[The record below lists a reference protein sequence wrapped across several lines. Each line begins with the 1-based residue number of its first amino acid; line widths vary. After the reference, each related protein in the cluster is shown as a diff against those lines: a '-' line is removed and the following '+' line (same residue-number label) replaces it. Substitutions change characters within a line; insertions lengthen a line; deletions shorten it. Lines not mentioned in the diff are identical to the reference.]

1 MIQSV
6 YIISRNGMPIVAVGK
21 DEKTEEFTEV
31 ALFSGI
37 LSAIQ
42 TAMQEI
48 DVGVPKFVDTKKF
61 EIFIELEDEFAVALV
76 RESKDI
82 EDRDFMHEITADI
95 LNKLDEKYDDL
106 SDYNMLSEKQVEDIK
121 NMISRLI
128 QKGEKELSKRKATKI
143 ASDSF
148 W

>member
-1 MIQSV
+1 MIHTV
-6 YIISRNGMPIVAVGK
+6 YIISRNGLPIIAVGK
-21 DEKTEEFTEV
+21 DEKDDDFVEA

-61 EIFIELEDEFAVALV
+61 EIFIELEEEFAVALI
-76 RESKDI
+76 REST
-82 EDRDFMHEITADI
+82 ETEERDLMHDITAEI
-95 LNKLDEKYDDL
+95 LNKLDKKYDDL
-106 SDYNMLSEKQVEDIK
+106 SDYNLLSDEQLQDIRTLIV
-121 NMISRLI
+121 NMI
-128 QKGEKELSKRKATKI
+128 QKGDKELSKRKATKI
-143 ASDSF
+143 ASDSL

>member
-21 DEKTEEFTEV
+21 DEKTQEFTEV

-76 RESKDI
+76 KESKDAD
-82 EDRDFMHEITADI
+82 EREYMHEITAEI

-106 SDYNMLSEKQVEDIK
+106 SDYNMLSDSQVKDIRRI
-121 NMISRLI
+121 ISKLI
-128 QKGEKELSKRKATKI
+128 LKGEKELSKRKATKI

>member
-1 MIQSV
+1 MIQAV
-6 YIISRNGMPIVAVGK
+6 YIISRNGIPIVAVHNESDSQG
-21 DEKTEEFTEV
+21 FTEV

-42 TAMQEI
+42 TAMEEI

-61 EIFIELEDEFAVALV
+61 EIFIELAEEFAVALI

-82 EDRDFMHEITADI
+82 EDRDYMHEITAEI
-95 LNKLDEKYDDL
+95 LQKLDDKYDDL
-106 SDYNMLSEKQVEDIK
+106 SDYNMLDENQINDIRKIIVKLVE
-121 NMISRLI
+121 
-128 QKGEKELSKRKATKI
+128 KGEKELSKRKATRI

>member
-1 MIQSV
+1 MIQAV
-6 YIISRNGMPIVAVGK
+6 YIISRNGLPIICVGK
-21 DEKTEEFTEV
+21 DEKEDEFGEA

-61 EIFIELEDEFAVALV
+61 EIFIELEEEFAVALV
-76 RESKDI
+76 RESTEVEERDI
-82 EDRDFMHEITADI
+82 MHEITAEI
-95 LNKLDEKYDDL
+95 LDRLDKKYDDL
-106 SDYNMLSEKQVEDIK
+106 SDYNLLNDDQLNDIRRIIT
-121 NMISRLI
+121 NMI

-143 ASDSF
+143 ASDSL

>member
-1 MIQSV
+1 
-6 YIISRNGMPIVAVGK
+6 MPIVAVGK
-21 DEKTEEFTEV
+21 DEKTQEFTEV

-76 RESKDI
+76 RESKEV
-82 EDRDFMHEITADI
+82 EDRDFMHEITAEI

-106 SDYNMLSEKQVEDIK
+106 SDYNMLSEHQVTDIRSI
-121 NMISRLI
+121 ISRLI

>member
-6 YIISRNGMPIVAVGK
+6 YIISRDGLPILAVGK
-21 DEKTEEFTEV
+21 DAKTQEFTDV

-42 TAMQEI
+42 TAMEEI

-61 EIFIELEDEFAVALV
+61 EIFIELADEFAVALV
-76 RESKDI
+76 RESTEIEERDI
-82 EDRDFMHEITADI
+82 MHEITAEI
-95 LNKLDEKYDDL
+95 LEKLDAKYDDL
-106 SDYNMLSEKQVEDIK
+106 SDYNILSQEQLDDIK
-121 NMISRLI
+121 EIITKMIK
-128 QKGEKELSKRKATKI
+128 KGEKEISKRKATKI
-143 ASDSF
+143 ISDSL

>member
-1 MIQSV
+1 MIQAV
-6 YIISRNGMPIVAVGK
+6 YIMSRNGLPIIAVGK
-21 DEKTEEFTEV
+21 KAKDEEFGEV

-48 DVGVPKFVDTKKF
+48 DVGVPKLIDTKKF

-76 RESKDI
+76 REST
-82 EDRDFMHEITADI
+82 ETEERDLMHEITAGI
-95 LNKLDEKYDDL
+95 LEELDEKYDDL
-106 SDYNMLSEKQVEDIK
+106 SDYNLLTDAQLKDIRK
-121 NMISRLI
+121 LITSMIL
-128 QKGEKELSKRKATKI
+128 KGEKELSKRKATKI
-143 ASDSF
+143 ASDSL

>member
-6 YIISRNGMPIVAVGK
+6 YIISRSGLPIVAVGK
-21 DEKTEEFTEV
+21 DEKTQEFTEV

-37 LSAIQ
+37 VSAIQ

-61 EIFIELEDEFAVALV
+61 EIYIEIEEEFAVALV
-76 RESKDI
+76 RESKEV
-82 EDRDFMHEITADI
+82 EDRDLMHEITAEI
-95 LNKLDEKYDDL
+95 LNKLNEKYDDL
-106 SDYNMLSEKQVEDIK
+106 SDYNMLSESQISDIRAI
-121 NMISRLI
+121 ISRLI

-143 ASDSF
+143 ASNSF

>member
-6 YIISRNGMPIVAVGK
+6 YIISRSGLPIVAVGK
-21 DEKTEEFTEV
+21 DEKTQEFTEV

-37 LSAIQ
+37 VSAIQ

-61 EIFIELEDEFAVALV
+61 EIYIEIEEEFAVALV
-76 RESKDI
+76 RESKEV
-82 EDRDFMHEITADI
+82 EDRDFMHEITAEI
-95 LNKLDEKYDDL
+95 LNKLNEKYDDL
-106 SDYNMLSEKQVEDIK
+106 SDYNMLSESQISDIRAI
-121 NMISRLI
+121 ISRLI

-143 ASDSF
+143 ASNSF

>member
-6 YIISRNGMPIVAVGK
+6 YIISRSGLPIVAVGK
-21 DEKTEEFTEV
+21 DEKTQEFTEV

-37 LSAIQ
+37 VSAIQ

-61 EIFIELEDEFAVALV
+61 EIFIEIEEEFAVALV
-76 RESKDI
+76 RESKEV
-82 EDRDFMHEITADI
+82 EDRDFMHEITAEI

-106 SDYNMLSEKQVEDIK
+106 SDYNMLSESQISDIRAI
-121 NMISRLI
+121 ISRLI

-143 ASDSF
+143 ASNSF

>member
-1 MIQSV
+1 MIHTV
-6 YIISRNGMPIVAVGK
+6 YIISRNGLPIIAVGK
-21 DEKTEEFTEV
+21 DEKDDDFVEA

-61 EIFIELEDEFAVALV
+61 EIFIELEEEFAVALV
-76 RESKDI
+76 REST
-82 EDRDFMHEITADI
+82 ETEERDLMHDITAEI
-95 LNKLDEKYDDL
+95 LDKLDKKYDDL
-106 SDYNMLSEKQVEDIK
+106 SDYNLLSDKQLQDIRALIV
-121 NMISRLI
+121 NMI

-143 ASDSF
+143 ASDSL

>member
-6 YIISRNGMPIVAVGK
+6 YIISRSGLPIVAVGK
-21 DEKTEEFTEV
+21 DEKTQEFTEV

-37 LSAIQ
+37 VSAIQ

-61 EIFIELEDEFAVALV
+61 EIYIEIEEEFAVALV
-76 RESKDI
+76 RESKEV
-82 EDRDFMHEITADI
+82 EDRDLMHEITAEI
-95 LNKLDEKYDDL
+95 LNKLNEKYDDL
-106 SDYNMLSEKQVEDIK
+106 SDYNMLSESQIDDIRAI
-121 NMISRLI
+121 ISRLI

-143 ASDSF
+143 ASNSF

>member
-6 YIISRNGMPIVAVGK
+6 YIISRSGLPIVAVGK
-21 DEKTEEFTEV
+21 DEKTQEFTEI

-37 LSAIQ
+37 VSAIQ

-61 EIFIELEDEFAVALV
+61 EIYIEIEEEFAVALV
-76 RESKDI
+76 RESKEV
-82 EDRDFMHEITADI
+82 EDRDFMHEITAEI

-106 SDYNMLSEKQVEDIK
+106 SDYNMLSESQINDIRAI
-121 NMISRLI
+121 ISRLI

-143 ASDSF
+143 ASNSF

>member
-21 DEKTEEFTEV
+21 DEKTQEFTEV

-61 EIFIELEDEFAVALV
+61 EIFIEIEDEFAVALV
-76 RESKDI
+76 KESKD
-82 EDRDFMHEITADI
+82 EEERDFMHEITAEI
-95 LNKLDEKYDDL
+95 LNKLNEKYDDL
-106 SDYNMLSEKQVEDIK
+106 SDYNMLSESQVQDIRSI
-121 NMISRLI
+121 ISKLI

>member
-1 MIQSV
+1 MIQAV
-6 YIISRNGMPIVAVGK
+6 YIISRNGLPIICVGK
-21 DEKTEEFTEV
+21 EEKEDEFGEA

-61 EIFIELEDEFAVALV
+61 EIFIELEEEFAVALV
-76 RESKDI
+76 RESKEIEERDI
-82 EDRDFMHEITADI
+82 MHEITAEI
-95 LNKLDEKYDDL
+95 LDRLDKKYDDL
-106 SDYNMLSEKQVEDIK
+106 SDYNLLTESQLSDIRRIIT
-121 NMISRLI
+121 NMI

-143 ASDSF
+143 ASDSL

>member
-1 MIQSV
+1 MIHTV
-6 YIISRNGMPIVAVGK
+6 YIISRNGLPIIAVGK
-21 DEKTEEFTEV
+21 DEKDDDFVEA

-61 EIFIELEDEFAVALV
+61 EIFIELEEEFAVALI
-76 RESKDI
+76 REST
-82 EDRDFMHEITADI
+82 ETEERDLMHDITAEI
-95 LNKLDEKYDDL
+95 LDKLDKKYDDL
-106 SDYNMLSEKQVEDIK
+106 SDYNLLSDEQLQDIRTLIV
-121 NMISRLI
+121 NMI
-128 QKGEKELSKRKATKI
+128 QKGDKELSKRKATKI
-143 ASDSF
+143 ASDSL

>member
-6 YIISRNGMPIVAVGK
+6 YIISRSGLPIVAVGK
-21 DEKTEEFTEV
+21 DEKTQEFTEV

-37 LSAIQ
+37 VSAIQ

-61 EIFIELEDEFAVALV
+61 EIFIEIEEEFAVALV
-76 RESKDI
+76 RESKEV
-82 EDRDFMHEITADI
+82 EDRDFMHEITAEI

-106 SDYNMLSEKQVEDIK
+106 SDYNMLSESQIDDIRAI
-121 NMISRLI
+121 ISRLI

-143 ASDSF
+143 ASNSF

>member
-6 YIISRNGMPIVAVGK
+6 YIISRSGLPIVAVGK
-21 DEKTEEFTEV
+21 DEKTQEFTEV

-37 LSAIQ
+37 VSAIQ

-61 EIFIELEDEFAVALV
+61 EIFIEIEEEFAVALV
-76 RESKDI
+76 RESKEV
-82 EDRDFMHEITADI
+82 EDRDFMHEITAEI
-95 LNKLDEKYDDL
+95 LNKLNEKYDDL
-106 SDYNMLSEKQVEDIK
+106 SDYNMLSESQISDIRAI
-121 NMISRLI
+121 ISRLI

-143 ASDSF
+143 ASNSF